1 MPLTVALDFDLQK
14 AHHRRV
20 AEWLSAQSDPV
31 EALARLLAATDEGAR
46 RVAQWE
52 ELIQLLGKE
61 TREMSARLA
70 DLSPEVPPEVPEDP
84 ESAQRLD
91 SLFG

>member
-1 MPLTVALDFDLQK
+1 MSLTVTLNFDLQK
-14 AHHRRV
+14 SHHRRV

-31 EALARLLAATDEGAR
+31 DALSRLLAATDEGAR

-52 ELIQLLGKE
+52 ELILLLSKE

-70 DLSPEVPPEVPEDP
+70 DLSPEAQLEVPEDP

-91 SLFG
+91 SMFD

>member
-1 MPLTVALDFDLQK
+1 MPLTVSLNFDLQK
-14 AHHRRV
+14 THHRRV

-31 EALARLLAATDEGAR
+31 EALSRLLATADEGAR

-52 ELIQLLGKE
+52 ELIRLLGKE

-91 SLFG
+91 SMFG

>member
-1 MPLTVALDFDLQK
+1 VPLTVNLNFDLQQE
-14 AHHRRV
+14 HHRRV

-31 EALARLLAATDEGAR
+31 EALARLLATTDESAR

-52 ELIQLLGKE
+52 ELILLLSKE

-70 DLSPEVPPEVPEDP
+70 NLSPEAQPEAPEDP

-91 SLFG
+91 SIFG

>member
-1 MPLTVALDFDLQK
+1 MPLTVNLNFDLQK

-52 ELIQLLGKE
+52 ELILLLSKE

-70 DLSPEVPPEVPEDP
+70 NLSPEAQPEVSEDP

-91 SLFG
+91 SMFG

>member
-1 MPLTVALDFDLQK
+1 VPLAVTLNFDLQK
-14 AHHRRV
+14 THHRRV
-20 AEWLSAQSDPV
+20 AEWLSAQTDPV

-52 ELIQLLGKE
+52 ELILLLSKE

-70 DLSPEVPPEVPEDP
+70 DLSPEALPEVSEDP

-91 SLFG
+91 SMFG

>member
-1 MPLTVALDFDLQK
+1 MPLTVNLNFDLQK

-31 EALARLLAATDEGAR
+31 EALARLLAATDESAR

-52 ELIQLLGKE
+52 ELIQLLSKE
-61 TREMSARLA
+61 TREMGDRLA
-70 DLSPEVPPEVPEDP
+70 GLSAEAEPEVTEDP

-91 SLFG
+91 SMFG